1 MRRSSLFAIV
11 GVFVGV
17 LVALAAVALIWGDD
31 LAYGRPPEAPNSP
44 VAPPSTPTL
53 ESVSVATQSGDVATT
68 TTISADKIREAWAPV
83 AEAGEKGGYDTWV
96 TIHDADT
103 GQLLFAENEDV
114 AHRPASTMKVLT
126 GLFALAT
133 LDADSTLTT
142 GVSEE
147 GGDLYLWGEGDL
159 LLAAGS
165 GDKDAI
171 DGHAGLAD
179 LAAQVVEHLNAAGV
193 DRVSL
198 HYQNALFAGEK
209 RNPGWV
215 EQENSDFAGDVGP
228 FAIDTGRVAPLAWQF
243 VEDSSRTTAD
253 TLAALLVEGG
263 IHVETVEPFDGAAPV
278 GASVIAEVESAR
290 LVDQIGF
297 MLATSDN
304 TMAEQLC
311 HLAAEESGVEETTF
325 PASSQALTSFL
336 GGRGVSVDGLNV
348 ADCSGLDEDS
358 RVSGETLVQ
367 ALQST
372 AGAGAQEGTL
382 IRLLPIGGRTG
393 TLAVRFDEGPTT
405 GNVVAKTGTLGMVAA
420 LAGVMTTAS
429 GENLVFAVGTDNVP
443 ESAGGYSSYYFDE
456 FLKEL
461 AQM

>member
-17 LVALAAVALIWGDD
+17 LVALASVALIWGND

-44 VAPPSTPTL
+44 VAPPTIPTL
-53 ESVSVATQSGDVATT
+53 VAHTSGAQSGEATAVSP
-68 TTISADKIREAWAPV
+68 IPAKKIREAWEPV

-96 TIHDADT
+96 AIHDADT
-103 GQLLFAENEDV
+103 GELLFASNEDV

-126 GLFALAT
+126 GLFALTT
-133 LDADSTLTT
+133 LDVDATLTT

-147 GGDLYLWGEGDL
+147 GTDLYLWGEGDL

-165 GDKDAI
+165 GDEDAVS
-171 DGHAGLAD
+171 GSAGVAD
-179 LAAQVVEHLNAAGV
+179 LADQVVKHLNSVGV

-198 HYQNALFAGEK
+198 NYQDSLFSGAK
-209 RNPGWV
+209 RNPGWE
-215 EQENSDFAGDVGP
+215 EQENSEFAGDVAP
-228 FAIDTGRVAPLAWQF
+228 FAIDTGRVAPGVWEF
-243 VEDSSRTTAD
+243 VESSSASTANA
-253 TLAALLVEGG
+253 LKALLTEAGIQVEA
-263 IHVETVEPFDGAAPV
+263 VKPFKDALPS
-278 GASVIAEVESAR
+278 GASVIAEVQSAP

-311 HLAAEESGVEETTF
+311 HLAAEESGVEEVTF
-325 PASSQALTSFL
+325 PAAAEALTDFL
-336 GGRGVSVDGLNV
+336 TGRGVPVEGLNV
-348 ADCSGLDEDS
+348 ADCSGLDENS
-358 RVSGETLVQ
+358 RVSAETLVG

-372 AGAGAQEGTL
+372 VGAGAQEGTL
-382 IRLLPIGGRTG
+382 VRLLPIGGRTG
-393 TLAVRFDEGPTT
+393 TLAVRFDEGATT
-405 GNVVAKTGTLGMVAA
+405 GNVVAKTGTLGMVSS

-429 GENLVFAVGTDNVP
+429 GENLLFAVGTDNVP
-443 ESAGGYSSYYFDE
+443 ESGGGYTSYYVDE